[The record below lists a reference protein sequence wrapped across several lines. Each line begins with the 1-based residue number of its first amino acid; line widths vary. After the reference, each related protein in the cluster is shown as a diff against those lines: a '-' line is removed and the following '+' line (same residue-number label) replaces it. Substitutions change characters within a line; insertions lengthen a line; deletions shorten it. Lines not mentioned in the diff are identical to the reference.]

1 MREVMDRLALI
12 DSGEVRSVAPGEI
25 DAAIDAMIQAS
36 KQNGETMQELTLE
49 CSSALAS
56 AKART
61 VALDAQGC
69 FKRLWNGVTGKN
81 AKLRSAIEQD
91 NIAAQYAMQQ
101 TITGILEECVN
112 NRELALLVK
121 TKLEGE
127 IVRLEK
133 YQAGQDQ
140 EMGRVRQALVRFY
153 QNYLE
158 QNERISEE
166 FARRDAHA
174 GSRCEYCRKEI
185 DGNEVVCHH
194 CGTIQRLKLETLP
207 MKTQKELKELS
218 ELMSKPLEEWEPEI
232 SWDMTAKRYADI
244 LAKTRRTALSVG
256 ALKEKDQLYEK
267 IGILIEKCRSAE
279 FQIAVVGVLKAGKS
293 MLMNALIGEEL
304 AMVGLNSTTA
314 ALTKFRSS
322 SSGNYIKVRF
332 YATAEWQ
339 KLVDSARG
347 SAGSQARKGEDAE
360 DRSLTEL
367 LADPEVQKAAEQ
379 WVGHKTIYKKCGDIP
394 KLRDEIKRWTAADS
408 PDHLFASEVEV
419 GVDRK
424 LFDMP
429 EEVVFVDTPG
439 LHDPVK
445 YRSNITK
452 EYIARA
458 NAVLVAVKPDALTEE
473 AFQTITTV
481 FDHVGKNKRKVFI
494 VGTQKDK
501 LQSSKEYEEMT
512 AGKDGWIEQLVRAKY
527 YKSAREADAQIIT
540 TSAYLHLCMKRA
552 LTLSEADLQEE
563 DKFSTR
569 DYNNLENWIKNTL
582 IRRSYPLENLRNDTE
597 TIRLLS
603 VELGIDLLRKRL
615 ESKLLSQYRALKVK
629 DLAEDF
635 AICKRQIQRT
645 LNEELKRRIKLR
657 NTAKKGADALRKEAD
672 TALLEQKELERERQ
686 QLEKTLEE
694 LRKFTKERILSLK
707 LFD

>member
-1 MREVMDRLALI
+1 
-12 DSGEVRSVAPGEI
+12 
-25 DAAIDAMIQAS
+25 
-36 KQNGETMQELTLE
+36 
-49 CSSALAS
+49 
-56 AKART
+56 
-61 VALDAQGC
+61 
-69 FKRLWNGVTGKN
+69 
-81 AKLRSAIEQD
+81 
-91 NIAAQYAMQQ
+91 
-101 TITGILEECVN
+101 
-112 NRELALLVK
+112 
-121 TKLEGE
+121 
-127 IVRLEK
+127 
-133 YQAGQDQ
+133 
-140 EMGRVRQALVRFY
+140 
-153 QNYLE
+153 
-158 QNERISEE
+158 
-166 FARRDAHA
+166 
-174 GSRCEYCRKEI
+174 
-185 DGNEVVCHH
+185 
-194 CGTIQRLKLETLP
+194 
-207 MKTQKELKELS
+207 
-218 ELMSKPLEEWEPEI
+218 MSKPLEEWEPEI

-304 AMVGLNSTTA
+304 ATVGLNSTTA

-347 SAGSQARKGEDAE
+347 SAGSQARKGEDTE
-360 DRSLTEL
+360 DRSLAEL

-481 FDHVGKNKRKVFI
+481 FDHVGNNKRKVFI

-501 LQSSKEYEEMT
+501 LQSSKEYEELT
-512 AGKDGWIEQLVRAKY
+512 AGKDGWIEQLVRAKC
-527 YKSAREADAQIIT
+527 YKNAREADAQIIT

-603 VELGIDLLRKRL
+603 VELGMAALRQEMDELRAENELLRTEQAKQVEKTIQSGMEDIRQQIARLQQILMPELSSAAQDRRDDRALLGELLVGFSRL
-615 ESKLLSQYRALKVK
+615 EEQLGQLLPLKEETTDLRGIVERLSEKQNETIKALANANVAFQSLPEMKVYLYQLWDAMKLVWINDLIGNMGDDAGEMGAHPVK
-629 DLAEDF
+629 PG
-635 AICKRQIQRT
+635 R
-645 LNEELKRRIKLR
+645 
-657 NTAKKGADALRKEAD
+657 
-672 TALLEQKELERERQ
+672 
-686 QLEKTLEE
+686 
-694 LRKFTKERILSLK
+694 
-707 LFD
+707 

>member
-1 MREVMDRLALI
+1 
-12 DSGEVRSVAPGEI
+12 
-25 DAAIDAMIQAS
+25 
-36 KQNGETMQELTLE
+36 
-49 CSSALAS
+49 
-56 AKART
+56 
-61 VALDAQGC
+61 
-69 FKRLWNGVTGKN
+69 
-81 AKLRSAIEQD
+81 
-91 NIAAQYAMQQ
+91 
-101 TITGILEECVN
+101 
-112 NRELALLVK
+112 
-121 TKLEGE
+121 
-127 IVRLEK
+127 
-133 YQAGQDQ
+133 
-140 EMGRVRQALVRFY
+140 
-153 QNYLE
+153 
-158 QNERISEE
+158 
-166 FARRDAHA
+166 
-174 GSRCEYCRKEI
+174 
-185 DGNEVVCHH
+185 
-194 CGTIQRLKLETLP
+194 
-207 MKTQKELKELS
+207 
-218 ELMSKPLEEWEPEI
+218 MSKPLEEWEPEI

-304 AMVGLNSTTA
+304 ATVGLNSTTA

-332 YATAEWQ
+332 YAATEWQ

-347 SAGSQARKGEDAE
+347 SAGSQARKGEDTE
-360 DRSLTEL
+360 DRSLAEL

-481 FDHVGKNKRKVFI
+481 FDHVGNNKRKVFI

-501 LQSSKEYEEMT
+501 LQSSKEYEELT
-512 AGKDGWIEQLVRAKY
+512 AGKDGWIEQLVRAKC
-527 YKSAREADAQIIT
+527 YKNAREADAQIIT

-603 VELGIDLLRKRL
+603 VELGMAALRQEMDELRAENELLRTEQAKQVEKTIQSGMEDIRQQIARLQQILMPELSSAAQDRRDDRALLGELLVGFSRL
-615 ESKLLSQYRALKVK
+615 EEQLGQLLPLKEETTDLRGIVERLSEKQNETIKALANANVAFQSLPEMKVYLYQLWDAMKLVWINDLIGNMGDDAGEMGAHPVK
-629 DLAEDF
+629 PG
-635 AICKRQIQRT
+635 R
-645 LNEELKRRIKLR
+645 
-657 NTAKKGADALRKEAD
+657 
-672 TALLEQKELERERQ
+672 
-686 QLEKTLEE
+686 
-694 LRKFTKERILSLK
+694 
-707 LFD
+707 